1 MRRHISGQQRLGYA
15 EASALCYWYSHV
27 AMWFNERCS
36 EQSCDMGW
44 EYEDC
49 RYSQG
54 KNKDLGSVWT
64 LGVEVF
70 ALKKVGKW
78 AVTVDAVWWSVFFLE
93 NRP

>member
-1 MRRHISGQQRLGYA
+1 
-15 EASALCYWYSHV
+15 
-27 AMWFNERCS
+27 
-36 EQSCDMGW
+36 MGW

-49 RYSQG
+49 RYSKG

-78 AVTVDAVWWSVFFLE
+78 AVTVDAVWWSVVFFGKSALKAVLH
-93 NRP
+93 RPWSLAVSGVSCFSEISIKL